1 MWGRK
6 GQRSSPQCRCRH
18 PEPRKKTSENTMHGV
33 PADASAPPTS
43 RRCRRRVRHMR
54 RATERYQAP
63 ALHCT
68 PHRARTAHSNSQ
80 RYYALRS
87 SCCATGDAQW
97 DDAQRDDEAGAA
109 MLRRVNGIDSTG
121 AHEGA
126 HPQRVPSP
134 RPVRHRFAKAPAKS
148 ACSAGA
154 QRNDDNSDAA
164 RSQELPAARA
174 PAVRERPRS
183 RLSLQSSTGRSVR
196 PRGAQHHPDG
206 QPDAGAKT
214 TFWTSTSTIAGERP
228 AAHPLHAPHAD
239 AARTPGTAGRQWRRW
254 APPDLPRLTKNI
266 TYRSTE
272 TIRAYNQYIYQS
284 IPAYT
289 NLTGS
294 TSQHTQPPFSH
305 PRDSVTH
312 RPPTAVP
319 PE

>member
-1 MWGRK
+1 
-6 GQRSSPQCRCRH
+6 
-18 PEPRKKTSENTMHGV
+18 MHGV

-43 RRCRRRVRHMR
+43 QRCRRRARHAR
-54 RATERYQAP
+54 RATARYQAP

-68 PHRARTAHSNSQ
+68 PHRARTVHSNSQ
-80 RYYALRS
+80 RYHALRS

-97 DDAQRDDEAGAA
+97 DDAQRDDEAGAV
-109 MLRRVNGIDSTG
+109 MLGRGNDIDSTG
-121 AHEGA
+121 VHEGA
-126 HPQRVPSP
+126 HPQCVPGP
-134 RPVRHRFAKAPAKS
+134 RPVGHRFAKAPAKS

-154 QRNDDNSDAA
+154 QRNDDNTSDAA

-183 RLSLQSSTGRSVR
+183 RLSLQSSTGCSVR

-214 TFWTSTSTIAGERP
+214 TFWTSTSTIAGERL

-266 TYRSTE
+266 TSRSTE
-272 TIRAYNQYIYQS
+272 TTRAYNQYIYQF

-289 NLTGS
+289 SLTGS
-294 TSQHTQPPFSH
+294 TSQRAQPPFSH
-305 PRDSVTH
+305 PTASTVPRCN
-312 RPPTAVP
+312 REPPVYTNLYH
-319 PE
+319 EYNREYCTEIQL